1 MKHETMFKL
10 SAGLLALGLAVS
22 AHAKTSSEDF
32 NSLIE
37 ENNVTQK
44 VLSTKLSTQ
53 LKTEKLKK
61 RSKPDFIQVGEEVL
75 GKGSAENVVATT
87 TPPGKH
93 ADQKQVVETPAEKQ
107 QFHRLS
113 QELKDIQE

>member
-1 MKHETMFKL
+1 MKNETLFKL
-10 SAGLLALGLAVS
+10 SAGILALGLAIS
-22 AHAKTSSEDF
+22 AQAKTSSEDF

-37 ENNVTQK
+37 ENNVAQK

-53 LKTEKLKK
+53 LKTEKIKK
-61 RSKPDFIQVGEEVL
+61 REKPDFIQVGEEVL

-87 TPPGKH
+87 TPPR
-93 ADQKQVVETPAEKQ
+93 KQVQQQRPVETAIEKQ

-113 QELKDIQE
+113 QELKDIKE